1 MYVNKSFPLRLY
13 KDVSQITCKTYS
25 QLGSFQRSNR
35 VNSYSYHWNPVF
47 RFGIHG
53 LGLGRYCLPTK
64 MSDSLSQGIADQRS
78 NVSFI
83 LSSLYDIERTGVT
96 GKYTQVSSAIFSVAS
111 SYCPLVHIHFVWTI
125 FKAMWLYWMSCYLHY
140 MILNVQA

>member
-1 MYVNKSFPLRLY
+1 MVLENSFGVCKQEFPFAFVRS
-13 KDVSQITCKTYS
+13 DVSQINCKTYS

-64 MSDSLSQGIADQRS
+64 MSDNLSQVIADNIVLCICSPGSDEPLRS
-78 NVSFI
+78 
-83 LSSLYDIERTGVT
+83 
-96 GKYTQVSSAIFSVAS
+96 
-111 SYCPLVHIHFVWTI
+111 HIVLI
-125 FKAMWLYWMSCYLHY
+125 
-140 MILNVQA
+140 I